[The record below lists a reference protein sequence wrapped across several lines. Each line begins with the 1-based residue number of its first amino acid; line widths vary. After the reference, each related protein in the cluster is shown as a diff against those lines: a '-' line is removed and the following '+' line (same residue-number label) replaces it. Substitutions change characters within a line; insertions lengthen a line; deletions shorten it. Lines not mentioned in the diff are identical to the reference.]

1 MLLTSELARIIGFD
15 AQLIFDSLI
24 TAVNILILFAGLS
37 YLLFNPAVK
46 MLTDRQNKIKKD
58 ITDANT
64 KLEDATKIKA
74 EYEQKLLDVKK
85 EIEQMLDE
93 ARKNAKLQSDEILE
107 HARLEALAIVER
119 GNKEI
124 TLEKE
129 KAMDELKNE
138 VVNISTLLATKVV
151 KNQVDKSKADEL
163 FNETLEA
170 IGKDTWL
177 G

>member
-1 MLLTSELARIIGFD
+1 MLLTSELQRIIGFD

-37 YLLFNPAVK
+37 YLLFNPATK
-46 MLTDRQNKIKKD
+46 MLNDRQNKIKKE
-58 ITDANT
+58 ITEANE
-64 KLEDATKIKA
+64 KLEEANKIK
-74 EYEQKLLDVKK
+74 ENYEQKLLEVKK
-85 EIEQMLDE
+85 EIEDMLEE
-93 ARKNAKLQSDEILE
+93 ARRNAKLQSEEMLE
-107 HARLEALAIVER
+107 NARREAQNIVER

-124 TLEKE
+124 ALEKE

-138 VVNISTLLATKVV
+138 VLNISTLLATKVI
-151 KNQVDKSKADEL
+151 KSEVDKKKADAL

-170 IGKDTWL
+170 IGSSTWQ

>member
-37 YLLFNPAVK
+37 FMLFNPATK
-46 MLTDRQNKIKKD
+46 MLKERQNKIKKE
-58 ITDANT
+58 ITEANE
-64 KLEDATKIKA
+64 KLEDANKIKA
-74 EYEQKLLDVKK
+74 DYEQKLLDVKK

-93 ARKNAKLQSDEILE
+93 ARKNAKLQYDEIVE
-107 HARLEALAIVER
+107 NARKEALAIVER

-129 KAMDELKNE
+129 KAMDDLKNE
-138 VVNISTLLATKVV
+138 VVNISTLLATKVI

>member
-24 TAVNILILFAGLS
+24 TAVNILVLFAGLS

-46 MLTDRQNKIKKD
+46 MLTERQNKIKKE
-58 ITDANT
+58 ITDANA

-124 TLEKE
+124 ALEKE
-129 KAMDELKNE
+129 KAMDDLKNE
-138 VVNISTLLATKVV
+138 HFYITCI
-151 KNQVDKSKADEL
+151 KSCQKSSRQ
-163 FNETLEA
+163 
-170 IGKDTWL
+170 IKS
-177 G
+177 

>member
-1 MLLTSELARIIGFD
+1 MLLTSELQRIIGFD

-46 MLTDRQNKIKKD
+46 MLSDRQNKIKKE
-58 ITDANT
+58 ITEANE
-64 KLEDATKIKA
+64 KLENANKIKA

-85 EIEQMLDE
+85 EIEQMLED

-107 HARLEALAIVER
+107 HARKEAFAIVER

-124 TLEKE
+124 ALEKE
-129 KAMDELKNE
+129 KAMNELKNE
-138 VVNISTLLATKVV
+138 VVSISTLLASKVV
-151 KNQVDKSKADEL
+151 KKQVDKSKADEL

>member
-24 TAVNILILFAGLS
+24 TAVNILVLFAGLS

-46 MLTDRQNKIKKD
+46 MLTERQNKIKKE
-58 ITDANT
+58 ITDANA

-124 TLEKE
+124 ALEKE
-129 KAMDELKNE
+129 KAMDDLKSE
-138 VVNISTLLATKVV
+138 VVNISTLLASKVV